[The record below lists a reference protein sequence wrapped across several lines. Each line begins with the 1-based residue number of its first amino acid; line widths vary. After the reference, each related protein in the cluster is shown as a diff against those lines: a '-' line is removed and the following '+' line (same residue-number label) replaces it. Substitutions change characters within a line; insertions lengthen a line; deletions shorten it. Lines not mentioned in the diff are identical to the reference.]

1 MNSDLFVS
9 DSSFELLPLDDA
21 EVLLLR
27 QINLPRP
34 APTLLEELI
43 RETPWRREEITVWGK
58 THLQP
63 RLIAWYGD
71 EGRNY
76 TYSGISMNPLP
87 WTQTL
92 SELKAIVESTCNE
105 KFNSV
110 LLNYYRDGRDS
121 IGFHSDD
128 EPELGPRPT
137 IASLSL
143 GESRVFSFK
152 RKGRPDAKIVNIELT
167 SGSLLLMKGDTQRNW
182 KHGIAKSS
190 RPLGPRVNL
199 TFRKIEP
206 PNSTRA
212 ACDNPGGR

>member
-1 MNSDLFVS
+1 LNSDLFSS
-9 DSSFELLPLDDA
+9 DSSFERLPLEDA

-27 QINLPRP
+27 SLDLPRP
-34 APTLLEELI
+34 APMLLIELI
-43 RETPWRREEITVWGK
+43 RDTPWRCEEITVWGK
-58 THLQP
+58 KHLQP

-92 SELKAIVESTCNE
+92 LEIRTLVESKCNE
-105 KFNSV
+105 AFNSV

-121 IGFHSDD
+121 MGFHSDN
-128 EPELGPRPT
+128 EPELGVRPT

-143 GESRVFSFK
+143 GQSRSFAFK
-152 RKGRPDAKIVNIELT
+152 RKGHSDRPVLNIELA

-182 KHGIAKSS
+182 KHGIAKSG

-199 TFRKIEP
+199 TFRKIEAP
-206 PNSTRA
+206 KLGGSRA
-212 ACDNPGGR
+212 NAA

>member
-1 MNSDLFVS
+1 M
-9 DSSFELLPLDDA
+9 
-21 EVLLLR
+21 LLL
-27 QINLPRP
+27 QQLALPRP
-34 APTLLEELI
+34 ASLLLSELI
-43 RETPWRREEITVWGK
+43 RDTPWRSEHITVWGK
-58 THLQP
+58 KHLQP
-63 RLIAWYGD
+63 RLVAWYGD

-87 WTQTL
+87 WTTTL
-92 SELKAIVESTCNE
+92 LELRALVESTCDE
-105 KFNSV
+105 RFNSV

-121 IGFHSDD
+121 MGFHSDD

-143 GESRVFSFK
+143 GESRIFAFK
-152 RKGRPDAKIVNIELT
+152 HKQRSDAPTVNIELA

-199 TFRKIEP
+199 TFRRIQATNP
-206 PNSTRA
+206 RGHRA
-212 ACDNPGGR
+212 NAA

>member
-1 MNSDLFVS
+1 M
-9 DSSFELLPLDDA
+9 
-21 EVLLLR
+21 R
-27 QINLPRP
+27 QLGLPRP
-34 APTLLEELI
+34 ARALLADLI
-43 RETPWRREEITVWGK
+43 LKTPWRSEEVTVWGK
-58 THLQP
+58 KHLQP

-71 EGRNY
+71 EGQNY

-92 SELKAIVESTCNE
+92 SELRMLVESTCHQQ
-105 KFNSV
+105 FNSV

-121 IGFHSDD
+121 MGFHSDD

-143 GESRVFSFK
+143 GESRVFAFK
-152 RKGRPDAKIVNIELT
+152 RKGRPDAKIVNIELV

-190 RPLGPRVNL
+190 KPLGPRVNL
-199 TFRKIEP
+199 TFRKIEAP
-206 PNSTRA
+206 KRGVHRA
-212 ACDNPGGR
+212 NVA

>member
-1 MNSDLFVS
+1 MNSDLFSS
-9 DSSFELLPLDDA
+9 DSSFELLPLEGA

-27 QINLPRP
+27 QFDLPRP
-34 APTLLEELI
+34 TSVLLAELI
-43 RETPWRREEITVWGK
+43 RETPWRSEEVTVWGK
-58 THLQP
+58 KYLQP

-87 WTQTL
+87 WSQTL
-92 SELKAIVESTCNE
+92 SELRALVESKCNE
-105 KFNSV
+105 VFNSV

-121 IGFHSDD
+121 MGYHSDD

-143 GESRVFSFK
+143 GQSRLFAFK
-152 RKGRPDAKIVNIELT
+152 RKGRSDASLVNIELT

-199 TFRKIEP
+199 TFRRIETP
-206 PNSTRA
+206 KHGGSRA
-212 ACDNPGGR
+212 NAA

>member
-1 MNSDLFVS
+1 MLLRRLALPFPAPKLLSDL
-9 DSSFELLPLDDA
+9 
-21 EVLLLR
+21 
-27 QINLPRP
+27 
-34 APTLLEELI
+34 I
-43 RETPWRREEITVWGK
+43 RDTPWRSEEVIVWGK
-58 THLQP
+58 RHLQP
-63 RLIAWYGD
+63 RLIAWFGD

-87 WTQTL
+87 WTKTL
-92 SELKAIVESTCNE
+92 SKLRTLIESACDE

-121 IGFHSDD
+121 MGYHSDD

-143 GESRVFSFK
+143 GETRVFSFK
-152 RKGRPDAKIVNIELT
+152 HKVRSDAPPVQIELA

-190 RPLGPRVNL
+190 KPLGPRVNL
-199 TFRKIEP
+199 TFRRIQPSK
-206 PNSTRA
+206 R
-212 ACDNPGGR
+212 GGRGENAA

>member
-1 MNSDLFVS
+1 MNSDLFAS
-9 DSSFELLPLDDA
+9 DSSFERLPLQDA

-27 QINLPRP
+27 LLELPRP
-34 APTLLEELI
+34 AAMLLSELI
-43 RETPWRREEITVWGK
+43 RDTPWRSEEVTVWGK
-58 THLQP
+58 RHLQP

-87 WTQTL
+87 WTHTL
-92 SELKAIVESTCNE
+92 SELRTLVESKCDAV
-105 KFNSV
+105 FNSV

-121 IGFHSDD
+121 MGFHSDD
-128 EPELGPRPT
+128 EPELGVRPT

-143 GESRVFSFK
+143 GQSRLFAFK
-152 RKGRPDAKIVNIELT
+152 RKGHSDAPLVNIELA

-199 TFRKIEP
+199 TFRTIEP
-206 PNSTRA
+206 PKRGGPRA
-212 ACDNPGGR
+212 NAA